1 MPGTRARGA
10 LARTACA
17 LVLAALAA
25 CGSSGSSGGTASS
38 TSSAAAA
45 GSGSSSATAAVV
57 TIQDFAFTTPA
68 SVSPGARV
76 TVHNM
81 DGTAH
86 TVTADSGSAFDDQAA
101 PGNSSFT
108 APTQPGSYP
117 FHCTIHPE
125 MHGVLVVA

>member
-1 MPGTRARGA
+1 MPGTRARRA
-10 LARTACA
+10 LLRAACA

-38 TSSAAAA
+38 STSAAAA
-45 GSGSSSATAAVV
+45 GSGSAAAALV
-57 TIQDFAFTTPA
+57 TIQDFAFTTPS